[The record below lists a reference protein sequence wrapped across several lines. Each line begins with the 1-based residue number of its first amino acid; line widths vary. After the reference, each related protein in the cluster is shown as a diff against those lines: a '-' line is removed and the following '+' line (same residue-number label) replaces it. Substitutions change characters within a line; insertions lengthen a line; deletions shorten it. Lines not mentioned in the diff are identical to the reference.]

1 MKINFNPLKVLGVK
15 MAGSLNKVQV
25 IGNLGRDPEIRYT
38 GDNRA
43 IANLTVATTESWKDQ
58 SGQRQDKTEWHRVV
72 MFGPLA
78 EVAEK
83 YLKKGDSAYFEGKL
97 QTRKW
102 EDKEGNERYTT
113 EIVVDRGGSMQMLGA
128 RSSASFDD
136 SEMDQ
141 SMPAKAAQ
149 KPAAAASDDAF
160 DDDIPF

>member
-1 MKINFNPLKVLGVK
+1 MHEENK

-43 IANLTVATTESWKDQ
+43 IANLTVASTENWKDQ
-58 SGQRQDKTEWHRVV
+58 SGQRQEKTEWHRIV

-83 YLKKGDSAYFEGKL
+83 YLKKGDSAYFEGKI

-113 EIVVDRGGSMQMLGA
+113 EIVVDRGGSMQMLGS
-128 RSSASFDD
+128 RSASTSFDD
-136 SEMDQ
+136 SGMDQ
-141 SMPAKAAQ
+141 TMPEKTAT